1 MRRYRCFLAR
11 SLTVADGGVHE
22 FVQLR
27 ARDAGTAARL
37 ALAVSGAQA
46 VVEVVRLD
54 DEP

>member
-27 ARDAGTAARL
+27 ASDAEQAARL
-37 ALAVSGAQA
+37 ALAVTGAVA
-46 VVEVVRLD
+46 IVDVVRLED
-54 DEP
+54 